1 MTTPENPDEGQ
12 TPEDTPETTP
22 KKTTRR
28 TRKTVSQKIADN
40 ETAAINDAET
50 LKDTQQINEQ
60 ATEQLGT
67 SVNPGR
73 HLYQTSQFDVQSQ
86 NPSVLDHLAY
96 PSEAAVKAQEA
107 SDARFKQEEQGTG
120 EEEQGTGD

>member
-12 TPEDTPETTP
+12 TPEDTQESTP

-28 TRKTVSQKIADN
+28 TRKP
-40 ETAAINDAET
+40 AAKNNDADT
-50 LKDTQQINEQ
+50 LKDTQQVVEQ
-60 ATEQLGT
+60 AREQLG
-67 SVNPGR
+67 SSASPGK

-86 NPSVLDHLAY
+86 NPNVLDHLAH

-107 SDARFKQEEQGTG
+107 SDEALRGRSSK
-120 EEEQGTGD
+120 DDDK